1 MVFFSP
7 SDSIYLPVL
16 FKSGKMISKIV
27 SRKALSEQLYKLEI
41 KPSGTFNTF
50 KSGQYVILRTTDGA
64 AITLPIVKTDAG
76 RETLTVIATS
86 ISEKLAELLNPCLSH
101 IELELEG
108 PFGQPFQIEKF
119 GTVLCVAN
127 RESMIPL
134 YPVLA
139 ALKAAGNHITCLLTG
154 AVSDDQV
161 LENELRNNSDDFI
174 SSADNTLRRSSQLL
188 EQTLGSRKYNQVFTI
203 GSVKTIR
210 ETCTVCKAT
219 STPVQAML
227 YLNEQS
233 QIGLHG
239 IFRVSICANT
249 RALCV
254 DGHNFNAYYNS
265 FEELRKRFGNE
276 NNEPLRTFNL
286 LSKISVPV

>member
-1 MVFFSP
+1 MR
-7 SDSIYLPVL
+7 
-16 FKSGKMISKIV
+16 SKII
-27 SRKALSEQLYKLEI
+27 SRKNLSEQFYKLEI
-41 KPSGTFNTF
+41 KASGAFNTF
-50 KSGQYVILRTTDGA
+50 KPGQYVILRTSDGA
-64 AITLPIVKTDAG
+64 AITLPIVKSDAG
-76 RETLTVIATS
+76 RETLTVIAPS
-86 ISEKLAELLNPCLSH
+86 VPEKMVGLLNPCLSH
-101 IELELEG
+101 LELELEG

-127 RESMIPL
+127 RESRIPL

-139 ALKAAGNHITCLLTG
+139 ALKATGNHITCLLTG
-154 AVSDDQV
+154 AASDDQV

-210 ETCTVCKAT
+210 ETCTVCTAT

-239 IFRVSICANT
+239 IFRVSICGNA

-254 DGHNFNAYYNS
+254 DGHNFNAYYAG
-265 FEELRKRFGNE
+265 FEELAKRFGNKDAE
-276 NNEPLRTFNL
+276 ASYKFNV
-286 LSKISVPV
+286 SGKVNVPV